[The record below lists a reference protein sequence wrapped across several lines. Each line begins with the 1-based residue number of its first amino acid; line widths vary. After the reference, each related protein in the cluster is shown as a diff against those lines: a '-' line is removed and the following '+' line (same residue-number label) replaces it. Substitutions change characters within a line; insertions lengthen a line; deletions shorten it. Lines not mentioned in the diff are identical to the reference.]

1 MPTYSYQCRTCGE
14 DIEVERLLVEDARH
28 MVPTAYKGVSR
39 VCGTLRRVW
48 SANFNK
54 VPGGGRD

>member
-1 MPTYSYQCRTCGE
+1 MPTYQYVCKECGA
-14 DIEVERLLVEDARH
+14 EVELTRSLVEDARH
-28 MVPTAYKGVSR
+28 MVGKPAR

-54 VPGGGRD
+54 VPGGGRA